1 MAFPTTRRSL
11 PGDNFITPAFSTVV
25 TAAGFKD
32 KDGKS
37 SASLSRTFMW
47 TVCSGALCRDP
58 VNNDVDAAASLDEG
72 TDDDEDLV
80 MWQLIS
86 LQQKRK

>member
-1 MAFPTTRRSL
+1 
-11 PGDNFITPAFSTVV
+11 
-25 TAAGFKD
+25 
-32 KDGKS
+32 
-37 SASLSRTFMW
+37 MW